1 MKHLK
6 KGRTLGRARS
16 QRKALLA
23 GLASSLFTHK
33 RIMTTLAKAKEVRPY
48 AERLI
53 TKARVKS
60 AVQLRQVKKTLPRS
74 AAKELFD
81 VVAPKVNERK
91 GGYLRIIKAGQRNSD
106 AAPMAVVE
114 LVDFFTADRT
124 SSKEGKKEKK
134 ASSINEEKAGQEIK
148 KEESQQEKK
157 ESNHEEKAGKEKAE
171 KKDKA
176 V

>member
-1 MKHLK
+1 M
-6 KGRTLGRARS
+6 GRVRS

-23 GLASSLFTHK
+23 SLASSLFMHK
-33 RIMTTLAKAKEVRPY
+33 RIMTTLAKAREVRPY

-60 AVQLRQVKKTLPRS
+60 AVQLRQVKKVLPRQAS
-74 AAKELFD
+74 KELFD

-114 LVDFFTADRT
+114 LVDFFAADRANL
-124 SSKEGKKEKK
+124 KEVKKE
-134 ASSINEEKAGQEIK
+134 IDR
-148 KEESQQEKK
+148 
-157 ESNHEEKAGKEKAE
+157 KEKTDKEKDE